1 MTMSIF
7 QLEDVF
13 KSVESNTKYLVD
25 ASATNERASAS
36 LEVMQIIL
44 AVSRHCLPCVSICL
58 WACAG

>member
-1 MTMSIF
+1 MKTF

-44 AVSRHCLPCVSICL
+44 AVSSHCLSL
-58 WACAG
+58 HFRSA